1 LSDFDPSAAAFR
13 DRQISQAKAN
23 LHPKLAAVA
32 PVSEGVDPQLLAS
45 LAAYQP
51 DAQSDVDPLIQST
64 SPGMAAVLAQLPPP
78 HSIVTEGTDTGE
90 GFNADAD
97 GAIETELL
105 PNDAN
110 VTEDAEPVYGGS
122 QLAAQFGLDL
132 NDPDTRYALA
142 ELYGDQCP
150 LLLVDATEEQWCEWG
165 PALWSRHEPGM
176 QPILHRAEK
185 LRNFRDGNQWISSR
199 GYGMWYVPPKPS
211 GMVRV
216 VDNMMAPAMDYR
228 VEIVAEQRPGFK
240 TKPEN
245 QDQRTLKRAEAQ
257 QAGVEYQFDQQKMPR
272 IQREAEY
279 WAQSDGVA
287 FLESFWD
294 PDRGPWDQF
303 AVQQGEQVQQMR
315 GPLGDNNTVVHR
327 IDEVRVSANATATI
341 RPNYMVI
348 KKTRALS
355 NAIAD
360 YGKEVATATLSHAV
374 SDVRPMQQNRLLNP
388 IVPPDQLLENQ
399 AKVDEYTIYLEKS
412 ALLPQGLWTKCIGGK
427 CVIPPQPLLYGRIPV
442 SRWTDGSTDPSYF
455 PKPVAYE
462 WCDTQ
467 QRINACESKLV
478 ESIRLNAGEK
488 LLAKR
493 DALSSETL
501 QAGNMTIFEYK
512 GGGSLRDAVQALPSS
527 SVGDD
532 VKVGLEMWV
541 KRFEQLTGYNDQAR
555 GSADPGD
562 SGRAILAN
570 REALEKLF
578 GPCVKGAAEA
588 MAEWAEIQC
597 AIMGFGYDQP
607 RMVAVLGAGRP
618 DLVREISAQDFDGVA
633 QVTVDAETLM
643 PLPRALRLY
652 LLEDMYQKGLI
663 SAQEYR
669 RRLPFGFVGN
679 IESPDT
685 DHYARAKRSIEAI
698 KQTGMPNPPQCPIL
712 WMDNCAIHQEVLERE
727 LILPDDGDPMLR
739 YAAYERWT
747 MYGMMALAQ
756 GAAALQGGPS
766 PHGPPMPGM
775 GAPAGQQQ
783 PTNGGKP
790 GGMRKS
796 VSLMPAGVQPF
807 ASSSPG
813 IAASS
818 AKVMAGGTPE
828 QSAGRTA
835 DLLSRQ

>member
-1 LSDFDPSAAAFR
+1 MLPPEPPTDETP
-13 DRQISQAKAN
+13 
-23 LHPKLAAVA
+23 A
-32 PVSEGVDPQLLAS
+32 PDALDE

-51 DAQSDVDPLIQST
+51 DDQMAQSDVDPLIAQL
-64 SPGMAAVLAQLPPP
+64 SPGMAKILAALPQPN
-78 HSIVTEGTDTGE
+78 SIVTEGTDTAE
-90 GFNADAD
+90 GFGGD
-97 GAIETELL
+97 AIETELQPL
-105 PNDAN
+105 DAN
-110 VTEDAEPVYGGS
+110 ETEDVPTDYSAQG
-122 QLAAQFGLDL
+122 LAAQYGLDL
-132 NDPDTRYALA
+132 TDADTRYAIA
-142 ELYGDQCP
+142 ELYGDGCP
-150 LLLVDATEEQWCEWG
+150 LLIQEPTEDDWCAWGAT
-165 PALWSRHEPGM
+165 LWDRHESSM

-257 QAGVEYQFDQQKMPR
+257 QAGVEYQFDQQKIPR

-294 PDRGPWDQF
+294 PDRGPWDEVAIEQTGG
-303 AVQQGEQVQQMR
+303 AVQQQRV
-315 GPLGDNNTVVHR
+315 PLGDANTVVHR
-327 IDEVRVSANATATI
+327 IDEVRVAANATSTI

-348 KKTRALS
+348 RKTRPLAK
-355 NAIAD
+355 AIAD
-360 YGKEVATATLSHAV
+360 YGKEIATATVSHTV
-374 SDVRPMQQNRLLNP
+374 GDIRTMQSNRLINP
-388 IVPPDQLLENQ
+388 QIPHDQLLENQ
-399 AKVDEYTIYLEKS
+399 AKVDEFTIYLDKS
-412 ALLPQGLWTKCIGGK
+412 ALLPEGLWVKTVGSK
-427 CVIPPQPLLYGRIPV
+427 CVIKPQPLLYGRIPV

-455 PKPVAYE
+455 PKPIAYE

-467 QRINACESKLV
+467 QRINACESKLI

-493 DALSSETL
+493 ESLSSESL
-501 QAGNMTIFEYK
+501 QAGNMTIFEVK
-512 GGGSLRDAVQALPSS
+512 SGGSIRDAVQPLPAS
-527 SVGDD
+527 SVGAD
-532 VKVGLEMWV
+532 VKVGLEMWI
-541 KRFEQLTGYNDQAR
+541 KRFEQLTGFNDQAR

-578 GPCVKGAAEA
+578 GPCVNAAAEA

-597 AIMGFGYDQP
+597 AIMGFGYDEP

-618 DLVREISAQDFDGVA
+618 DLVREISSKDFDGVA

-652 LLEDMYQKGLI
+652 LLEDMFQKGLI

-698 KQTGMPNPPQCPIL
+698 KQTGLPNPPQCPVL

-727 LILPDDGDPMLR
+727 LILPDDGDQNIR
-739 YAAYERWT
+739 FAAYERWT
-747 MYGMMALAQ
+747 MYGMMAQLQ

-766 PHGPPMPGM
+766 PHGPPIPGAP
-775 GAPAGQQQ
+775 GGAAPAGPAQ
-783 PTNGGKP
+783 PQKKP
-790 GGMRKS
+790 GGMGKS
-796 VSLMPAGVQPF
+796 VALMPAGVQPF
-807 ASSSPG
+807 QGTSPG
-813 IAASS
+813 VRAST